1 MCSTNKP
8 HKIRSPSTARSYCAA
23 FFSSKGSMHVY
34 VYDSG
39 SSSCYSFILNR
50 WVPLFSTQACA
61 MNYTYIQIP
70 CSRAEGDFD
79 LVRKS
84 TCQHTHIS
92 PIIVTGNYELSD
104 LRGSNPQMYCRGG
117 CFVLSGKECTLIVIL
132 LAPYCSQPLP

>member
-1 MCSTNKP
+1 MQPQHCLKLL
-8 HKIRSPSTARSYCAA
+8 CCL
-23 FFSSKGSMHVY
+23 FFSKGNMHIY
-34 VYDSG
+34 VYDSK

-61 MNYTYIQIP
+61 MNYIYNQIP

-92 PIIVTGNYELSD
+92 
-104 LRGSNPQMYCRGG
+104 Q
-117 CFVLSGKECTLIVIL
+117 F
-132 LAPYCSQPLP
+132 